1 MWKAVLSI
9 VGTAPQTESWVLQ
22 RRYQNQSGQSPIH
35 AFSRGTYSVLS
46 ELFLTIQL
54 TDFNSIFHKQNLIVV
69 LIPGQHKVSF
79 FSGLPIVLSR
89 SLPRQLH
96 NMLCSTKQRNT
107 NLISSSWF
115 YFVFKF
121 EHISN
126 YFWVSSSNRWS
137 SDPRSWDKTTCISA
151 STIKRKESL
160 KYQK

>member
-1 MWKAVLSI
+1 MLSI

-79 FSGLPIVLSR
+79 FFQAC
-89 SLPRQLH
+89 QLFCH
-96 NMLCSTKQRNT
+96 VAFRGSCIICYVQQNNAIQ
-107 NLISSSWF
+107 ISSPPPDF
-115 YFVFKF
+115 ILFL
-121 EHISN
+121 
-126 YFWVSSSNRWS
+126 SSSTF
-137 SDPRSWDKTTCISA
+137 PTISEFLHRIVGVLIRDLETKLPA
-151 STIKRKESL
+151 FQHQQLNGKRA
-160 KYQK
+160 